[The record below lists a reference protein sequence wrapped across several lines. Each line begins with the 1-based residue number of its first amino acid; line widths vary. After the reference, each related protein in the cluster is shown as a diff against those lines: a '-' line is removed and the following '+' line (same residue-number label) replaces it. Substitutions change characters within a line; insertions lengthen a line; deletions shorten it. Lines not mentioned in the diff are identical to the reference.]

1 MDIFSP
7 TIKDDVTITGSSNAN
22 LLRVS
27 SPSNTNILF
36 VSGSGNVG
44 IGTGTPGFKLD
55 VNGSFRNNGF
65 WTDGSGVS
73 NWGVGSSQTSYGVLT
88 WDTGFASIYATSG
101 NRLRLGA
108 NGTQG
113 QLVISSSG
121 RVGVGTETPQRLFD
135 VYNGGVSGIAA
146 SFGAQ
151 FSNNSF
157 SGISFGYVEQA
168 NTSYRKSALVFERTE
183 THGGGTNASGKI
195 HFLLNNNSSTSAT
208 ALTDAVVTIDSVGT
222 TVGSARMGIGTRFP
236 TASLHISGTVATDN
250 LMRVQST
257 TGAEYFFIS
266 ASGNVGIGTTS
277 PSAKLH
283 VIDGDILIENN
294 RSFLSKNTGGSSL
307 ALLKFDTS
315 NNAQIGSVFQ
325 GGSTILYATSDFIF
339 YNYPSSTVTER
350 MRITSTGN
358 VGIGT
363 SNPTEKLYVDGNVI
377 VTGRI
382 TAEEFHTEFV
392 SASIIY
398 QSGSTQFGNS
408 LDDTHTFTGSI
419 NTTGSL
425 SLKGPLY
432 DNLGTAGTAD
442 QILFTTS
449 TGVEWRD
456 NFAENVIITG
466 KNVGV
471 STIQKGTPLYFTS
484 SGTSGNIVGIL
495 PDTSA
500 FNSGDNVYIA
510 VGGGYTNIKPTGSAF
525 IQKIGNVE
533 KVNASNGS
541 TVIQGPNWF
550 NDLPNWEIG
559 RVMVGRSNGQP
570 VTSSLVYLDESNS
583 RLGLGTTTP
592 LSTLT
597 VAGGNVN
604 INSGFA
610 IGGNNLGS
618 FSPFIRY
625 SNTGAGVPSSSF
637 GHTSAYMLSDAGGV
651 FGTND
656 LSFYAGAITQ
666 PEIMR
671 IVGSTGFVG
680 IGESSPSAK
689 LEIKGS
695 GATSATTALR
705 VENSN
710 ASASLTILNDGTS
723 AFNTSHLYVSSSGN
737 VGIGTTTPTAK
748 LQISTVS
755 NGSSSLDAAGSSFN
769 GVHAILPGRIY
780 VGASATAYPQIM
792 YNAIPSQSAAWRYAG
807 NDTAWAI
814 DMGGNNQMRFRYAGA
829 GTTGNNI
836 TWTDI
841 MVLASGSGN
850 VGIGTSSPTNRLEV
864 AGGVTA
870 TSFTG
875 SLFGTSSW
883 AQNAQT
889 ASFLPT
895 GTYNITS
902 SWATNAL
909 TASFLNG
916 AFLQNGNSFGATA
929 LLGTNDNQNLQFE
942 TNGTVRM
949 HISSSGNVGIGLTN
963 PSARLYVSGAA
974 VDGLLHVGSPTLA
987 NTLFVTGSGRVGI
1000 GTNTPS
1006 QLFEIVRSSNT
1017 KIVAGDNVGIQT
1029 GTASEWI
1036 HLSSDPASSKYIRID
1051 ATQFSAS
1058 PTEQNGTPDTAIG
1071 QSGNTSKYLTE
1082 PDYWIEIKL
1091 GAAGGDIVLI
1101 PCYIKGV

>member
-495 PDTSA
+495 PADASNPNRMPAGGVAGEQITAGSEGNIYLSGYISNLDTSA
-500 FNSGDNVYIA
+500 FNSGDNVYVA

-583 RLGLGTTTP
+583 RLGLGTTSP

-597 VAGGNVN
+597 VAGGNIN

-637 GHTSAYMLSDAGGV
+637 GHTTAYMLSDAGGV

-723 AFNTSHLYVSSSGN
+723 AFNTSHLYVSSSGR
-737 VGIGTTTPTAK
+737 VGIGTTLPTAS
-748 LQISTVS
+748 LHIS
-755 NGSSSLDAAGSSFN
+755 
-769 GVHAILPGRIY
+769 
-780 VGASATAYPQIM
+780 GASNSNLLQV
-792 YNAIPSQSAAWRYAG
+792 QSPAQ
-807 NDTAWAI
+807 T
-814 DMGGNNQMRFRYAGA
+814 
-829 GTTGNNI
+829 NI
-836 TWTDI
+836 FVI
-841 MVLASGSGN
+841 SGSGN
-850 VGIGTSSPTNRLEV
+850 VGIGT
-864 AGGVTA
+864 
-870 TSFTG
+870 
-875 SLFGTSSW
+875 GT
-883 AQNAQT
+883 
-889 ASFLPT
+889 
-895 GTYNITS
+895 
-902 SWATNAL
+902 
-909 TASFLNG
+909 
-916 AFLQNGNSFGATA
+916 
-929 LLGTNDNQNLQFE
+929 
-942 TNGTVRM
+942 
-949 HISSSGNVGIGLTN
+949 
-963 PSARLYVSGAA
+963 PSARLHINGDTILSGSLYTY
-974 VDGLLHVGSPTLA
+974 GA
-987 NTLFVTGSGRVGI
+987 NTDIDSGSFRTIITVATSSYRAAFFDYVLTSGSNARA
-1000 GTNTPS
+1000 GTVFS
-1006 QLFEIVRSSNT
+1006 VWQ
-1017 KIVAGDNVGIQT
+1017 
-1029 GTASEWI
+1029 GTSVEYA
-1036 HLSSDPASSKYIRID
+1036 
-1051 ATQFSAS
+1051 
-1058 PTEQNGTPDTAIG
+1058 DTSTNDI
-1071 QSGNTSKYLTE
+1071 GNTSGVNL
-1082 PDYWIEIKL
+1082 L
-1091 GAAGGDIVLI
+1091 VSMSGANIGLFASSSNDNWSMKALARLL
-1101 PCYIKGV
+1101 